1 MLEDLDPC
9 GLFEDFGFFP
19 LGIILCA
26 GRVAYYQYTSA
37 REDLAKRLKMV
48 LSISECLISSFLWDG
63 TRSGTRSRDSC
74 HWGEGTIEIKWTYFV
89 RRMDAVFFGFSE
101 AIIFVKYNSSDIRSL
116 TSIGGGEGCSYRSWY
131 AVKGSHSCMR
141 ET

>member
-19 LGIILCA
+19 LVIVLCA

-48 LSISECLISSFLWDG
+48 LSISECLVSFFLGDG

-74 HWGEGTIEIKWTYFV
+74 HWGGKQLKLSGRTLYGLW
-89 RRMDAVFFGFSE
+89 MLFSLGL
-101 AIIFVKYNSSDIRSL
+101 AKQLSLSSTTALISGL
-116 TSIGGGEGCSYRSWY
+116 
-131 AVKGSHSCMR
+131 
-141 ET
+141 